1 MPTVKMMFKNAADII
16 ESLTDNHKDPLHIGE
31 AMACWTYYSFVSSAV
46 IIVEIGL
53 NTTNDTKLRKILQD
67 SRKMMKSHQKELDEF
82 LRQGGVPLSETPE
95 AKPKS
100 DPSAVPLGTKFT
112 DNELTNTININF
124 VAAADLCAVSASQS
138 LRKDVA
144 MMFLKFQTDK
154 LSLGLKMKE
163 LMRTKGWLK
172 VPPFYHPPG
181 GSPTENK
188 S

>member
-1 MPTVKMMFKNAADII
+1 MPSVKMMFKNAADII
-16 ESLTDNHKDPLHIGE
+16 ESLTDNHKNPLHIGE
-31 AMACWTYYSFVSSAV
+31 AMACWTYYSFVSSAL
-46 IIVEIGL
+46 INVEVGL
-53 NTTNDTKLRKILQD
+53 NTTNDSKLRKFFQD
-67 SRKMMKSHQKELDEF
+67 SYKVMKSHQNELNEF
-82 LRQGGVPLSETPE
+82 MRQEGVPLSDTPE

-112 DNELTNTININF
+112 DNELANTININF
-124 VAAADLCAVSASQS
+124 VAAADMYAASASQS
-138 LRKDVA
+138 LRTDVA

-163 LMRTKGWLK
+163 LMQTKGWLK